1 MIHVPDPGTTAP
13 LPVLRTGQKPTM
25 GDIAAHLGVSR
36 QLVSIVLRDHPGAS
50 EATRERVKR
59 AATELGYRP
68 NIAART
74 LRQATSKS
82 LGVVF
87 VPTHAT
93 EPDIVASMYPAGQA
107 CGYNLV
113 LSAETPTRTADQAVA
128 ELLGYRCEA
137 IVLIGSAL
145 TTRGIKALARDTPVP
160 IVNVGAGRRND
171 YYDVVRSAG
180 DHGIADAVKHL
191 STLGH
196 RDIAYIDSEAM
207 PPASLRRAGY
217 VRAMKTLGLP
227 LRIVTV
233 AGEYTE
239 ESGSIAARRLLA
251 DARMP
256 TAVVAGNDQAA
267 LGAMYVF
274 MAAGVAVPQ
283 SVSVTGFDD
292 SRIARLSAINLST
305 VRQDAEEMGAAAV
318 RAALR
323 RVDDSALAPTEL
335 VIAPLLVVRGST
347 GAPRTSVDATRT
359 SVGARTK
366 PESRRPA

>member
-1 MIHVPDPGTTAP
+1 MNHVPDRETPDPSAEGRTT
-13 LPVLRTGQKPTM
+13 QKPTM

-36 QLVSIVLRDHPGAS
+36 QLVSIVLRNHPGAS

-93 EPDIVASMYPAGQA
+93 EPDIVASMYPAA
-107 CGYNLV
+107 LARGYNIV
-113 LSAETPTRTADQAVA
+113 LSAETPARMADQAVA

-145 TTRGIKALARDTPVP
+145 TTRGITALSNHTPVP
-160 IVNVGAGRRND
+160 VVNVGAGRKNPA
-171 YYDVVRSAG
+171 YDVVRSAG
-180 DHGIADAVKHL
+180 DVGIADVVEHL
-191 STLGH
+191 WLLGH

-207 PPASLRRAGY
+207 PPASLRRSGY
-217 VRAMKTLGLP
+217 VRAVKTLDLP
-227 LRIVTV
+227 TRVLTV

-239 ESGSIAARRLLA
+239 ESGSIAARQLLA
-251 DARMP
+251 AATFP

-274 MAAGVAVPQ
+274 LAEGLAVPE

-292 SRIARLSAINLST
+292 SRIARLSAIDLTT
-305 VRQDAEEMGAAAV
+305 VHQDAEEMGAAAV

-323 RVDDSALAPTEL
+323 RVDDPALAPTEL
-335 VIAPLLVVRGST
+335 VIAPRLVVRGST
-347 GAPRTSVDATRT
+347 AVPRTRVATRRAT
-359 SVGARTK
+359 
-366 PESRRPA
+366 PQQRRRA